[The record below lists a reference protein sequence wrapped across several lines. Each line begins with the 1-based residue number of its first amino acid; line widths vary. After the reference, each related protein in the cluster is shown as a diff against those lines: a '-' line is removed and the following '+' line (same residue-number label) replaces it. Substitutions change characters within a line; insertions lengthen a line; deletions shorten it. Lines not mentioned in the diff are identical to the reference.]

1 MIKIDRD
8 IGKLPNL
15 GCHLVSFRYGD
26 HILGFQIK
34 GRETIALVFAQPHFF
49 FSRLTKLRDKI
60 NVFSKM
66 THFWA
71 DFLPDFGVPFSRSP
85 TTYLILVKEKKIKMR
100 NVIPSALAIM
110 AAVDFFSVR
119 SISKVIN
126 RKQSG
131 HVVLHGL

>member
-1 MIKIDRD
+1 
-8 IGKLPNL
+8 
-15 GCHLVSFRYGD
+15 
-26 HILGFQIK
+26 
-34 GRETIALVFAQPHFF
+34 
-49 FSRLTKLRDKI
+49 
-60 NVFSKM
+60 
-66 THFWA
+66 
-71 DFLPDFGVPFSRSP
+71 
-85 TTYLILVKEKKIKMR
+85 MR